1 MKGIISCRLSYV
13 LLSTSITS
21 LLLTGIL
28 GCLPVHAGDVM
39 EAEVIHES
47 GVYTLSLEAWISA
60 PVPKVHHM
68 LTDYTHLERVNPAV
82 KESEIIHRSS
92 SVHHRVRTLIEACIA
107 FFCKRL
113 VQVWDVEQQP
123 DHVIVATIVPELS
136 NFRSGYANWALRKE
150 SGGTRLRFTT
160 QLEPS
165 FWVPPL
171 IGPWLIRYKLRKEAL
186 ESVDNLEQLG
196 MP

>member
-1 MKGIISCRLSYV
+1 MLRNNGLV
-13 LLSTSITS
+13 N
-21 LLLTGIL
+21 LLLAGIL
-28 GCLPVHAGDVM
+28 LCLPVHAGDVI
-39 EAEVIHES
+39 EAEVIHDS
-47 GVYTLSLEAWISA
+47 GVYTLSLDAWISS

-82 KESEIIHRSS
+82 KKSTIIETYSPD
-92 SVHHRVRTLIEACIA
+92 HHRVHTLIEACVA
-107 FFCKRL
+107 FFCKKL
-113 VQVWDVEQQP
+113 IQVWDVEHQS
-123 DHVIVATIVPELS
+123 DHIIVATIVPELS
-136 NFRSGYANWALRKE
+136 NFRSGNANWVLRKE

-196 MP
+196 MPC

>member
-1 MKGIISCRLSYV
+1 MLRNNIIV
-13 LLSTSITS
+13 N
-21 LLLTGIL
+21 LLLVGIL
-28 GCLPVHAGDVM
+28 GCFSVHAGDVM
-39 EAEVIHES
+39 EAEVIHDS
-47 GVYTLSLEAWISA
+47 GVYTLSLDAWISS

-82 KESEIIHRSS
+82 KESTIIETYSPD
-92 SVHHRVRTLIEACIA
+92 HHRVRTLIEACVT
-107 FFCKRL
+107 FFCKKL
-113 VQVWDVEQQP
+113 IQVWDVEHQS
-123 DHVIVATIVPELS
+123 DHIIVATIVPELS
-136 NFRSGYANWALRKE
+136 NFSSGNANWLLRKE

-186 ESVDNLEQLG
+186 ESVNKLEQLG